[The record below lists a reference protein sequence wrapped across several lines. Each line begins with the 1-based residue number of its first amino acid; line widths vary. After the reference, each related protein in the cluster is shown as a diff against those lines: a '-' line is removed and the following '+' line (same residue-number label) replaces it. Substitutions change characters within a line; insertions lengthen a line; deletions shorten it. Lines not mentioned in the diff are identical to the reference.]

1 MNLKDDF
8 MPHIN
13 NIFNIKINNISS
25 NGSVNFGNTIH
36 KGHSANAKSVGG
48 QTVIGDAS
56 PSSMIDKNLV
66 SDPDLIDQ
74 PQKQL

>member
-1 MNLKDDF
+1 

-13 NIFNIKINNISS
+13 NIFNFRVNNISS
-25 NGSVNFGNTIH
+25 NGSINFGNTIH
-36 KGHSANAKSVGG
+36 KGHKADSKSVGG
-48 QTVIGDAS
+48 QTVIGDSFNS
-56 PSSMIDKNLV
+56 PSTNIDKNIV

>member
-1 MNLKDDF
+1 
-8 MPHIN
+8 MPHVN
-13 NIFNIKINNISS
+13 NIFNIKVNNVSS
-25 NGSVNFGNTIH
+25 NGSINFGNTIH
-36 KGHSANAKSVGG
+36 KGHSANTKSVGG

-56 PSSMIDKNLV
+56 PSANFGKNLV

>member
-1 MNLKDDF
+1 

-13 NIFNIKINNISS
+13 NIFNIKVNNVSS
-25 NGSVNFGNTIH
+25 NGSINFGNTIH
-36 KGHSANAKSVGG
+36 KGHKSDSKSIGG
-48 QTVIGDAS
+48 QTVIGDCS
-56 PSSMIDKNLV
+56 PAVNFDKNVV

>member
-1 MNLKDDF
+1 

-13 NIFNIKINNISS
+13 NIFNFKVNNVSS
-25 NGSVNFGNTIH
+25 NGSINFGNTIH
-36 KGHSANAKSVGG
+36 KGHKADSKSVGG

-56 PSSMIDKNLV
+56 PSCMVDKNAV
-66 SDPDLIDQ
+66 ADPDFVDQ

>member
-1 MNLKDDF
+1 

-13 NIFNIKINNISS
+13 NIFNFRVNNISS
-25 NGSVNFGNTIH
+25 NGSINFGNTIH
-36 KGHSANAKSVGG
+36 KGHKADSKSVGG
-48 QTVIGDAS
+48 QTVIGDSLNS
-56 PSSMIDKNLV
+56 PSTNIDKNIV